1 MERTRVELLP
11 NVWLTAVRDRE
22 RPHSCLRAALV
33 SQLDRETAGMNALLP
48 DVLLSGSAQHPGAG
62 QVQTAFRAL
71 GGTVRPLVRKYGE
84 IQTVGI
90 AATADNDPAALET
103 FTQTFANLLLSPDTR
118 FGQLKKEYVEQ
129 AIQQGEAREDTDP
142 FAPLIAHLC
151 AFEDFAIPAYGEL
164 PEAGPNF
171 YQKLTKHYRSWLA
184 TSPVELYYCG
194 AAPAREVVRVLTD
207 AFVTLPREEPED
219 EDLELGTDVR
229 MNAIEAE
236 PRILD
241 ASEEGPHR
249 FSAGWRLGDMM
260 EDPDPAVA
268 EGVACV
274 IGYLARLLEPEV
286 RLDLHKGLLM
296 LRCETE
302 PEEAA
307 LKLDLMKNLTD
318 VVRTGGFSAA
328 ALDLGRKSRIAALLD
343 IPEDD
348 ALLEDFWLSETLL
361 GLDWAPDEYAA
372 FLEEVSPAE
381 VVKAAAGLELDAVLY
396 N

>member
-22 RPHSCLRAALV
+22 RAHSCLRAALV
-33 SQLDRETAGMNALLP
+33 SQLDRENAGMNALLP
-48 DVLLSGSAQHPGAG
+48 DVLLCGSAQHPGSE
-62 QVQTAFRAL
+62 QVQAAFKAL
-71 GGTVRPLVRKYGE
+71 GGDVKPLVRKYGE

-90 AATADNDPAALET
+90 AATAANDPAKLET
-103 FTQTFANLLLSPDTR
+103 FAQTFSNLLLAPDTR
-118 FGQLKKEYVEQ
+118 FGQLKKESVEQ
-129 AIQQGEAREDTDP
+129 ALQKAEEREDNDP
-142 FAPLIAHLC
+142 FAPLIGHLC
-151 AFEDFAIPAYGEL
+151 AFEDFAIPAFGEL

-171 YQKLTKHYRSWLA
+171 YQKLTKHYRGWLA

-194 AAPAREVVRVLTD
+194 GAPAKEVIRVLTD

-219 EDLELGTDVR
+219 EELELGTDVR
-229 MNAIEAE
+229 LNAIEAE

-241 ASEEGPHR
+241 ASEEGAR
-249 FSAGWRLGDMM
+249 WFSAGWRLGDMM

-274 IGYLARLLEPEV
+274 IGYLARLVEPEV

-302 PEEAA
+302 PEEAE
-307 LKLDLMKNLTD
+307 LKLDLMKNIVD
-318 VVRTGGFSAA
+318 IVKTGGFSAA
-328 ALDLGRKSRIAALLD
+328 ALDMGKKARIAALL
-343 IPEDD
+343 ELEADD
-348 ALLEDFWLSETLL
+348 NLLEDFWLSQTLL

-381 VVKAAAGLELDAVLY
+381 VVKAAAGLELDAVLL